1 MVSGRG
7 GTVILIQIL
16 GALAL
21 LAGSALV
28 LLAVWQADRA
38 QPEATPTRTIEAEE
52 TLRRAA

>member
-1 MVSGRG
+1 MLSGGG

-28 LLAVWQADRA
+28 LLAVWEADRT
-38 QPEATPTRTIEAEE
+38 QPEASPARTLETGE